1 MKYSLDYNDLSQVN
15 FIFKNISDSRFSE
28 HMTNRVEIPLETFLN
43 ANNMKSL
50 MFWLN

>member
-1 MKYSLDYNDLSQVN
+1 MKYSLDYNDLSQVL
-15 FIFKNISDSRFSE
+15 RSE